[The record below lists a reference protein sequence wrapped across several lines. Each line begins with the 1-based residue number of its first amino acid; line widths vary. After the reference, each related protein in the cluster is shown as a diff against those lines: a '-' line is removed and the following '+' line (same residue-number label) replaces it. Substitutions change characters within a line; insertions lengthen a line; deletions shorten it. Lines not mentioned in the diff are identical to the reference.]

1 MSILTF
7 ITFDESRYEGNP
19 SLCGPP
25 LLKSCSITPRSIPLP
40 EMDDDHDRI
49 GDLILF
55 GSSALFYAI
64 GFWMSLAVIY
74 FKRSWRWAL
83 FLAVDRFSDLLTVRI
98 ALLMNRFRIT

>member
-1 MSILTF
+1 MRADTRVILA
-7 ITFDESRYEGNP
+7 SAAH
-19 SLCGPP
+19 LCS
-25 LLKSCSITPRSIPLP
+25 KSCSITPRSIPLP

-49 GDLILF
+49 GNLILF

-83 FLAVDRFSDLLTVRI
+83 FLAVDRFSDLLMVRI
-98 ALLMNRFRIT
+98 ALLMNRFCST